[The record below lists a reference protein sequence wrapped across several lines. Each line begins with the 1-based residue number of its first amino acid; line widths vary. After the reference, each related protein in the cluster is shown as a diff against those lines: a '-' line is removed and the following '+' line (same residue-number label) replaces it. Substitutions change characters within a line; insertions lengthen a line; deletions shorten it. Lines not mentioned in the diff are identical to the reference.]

1 MVVIAGASIRAVCV
15 AGTVIRAL
23 VEVVVVAPV
32 LADSIALAAGEAL
45 VANSLQFVNYCLALI
60 FMSFNPPKSRS
71 RNGYRPE
78 NMSLLDDH
86 I

>member
-1 MVVIAGASIRAVCV
+1 MVVIAGASVGTVCV

-32 LADSIALAAGEAL
+32 LADPIALAAGEAL
-45 VANSLQFVNYCLALI
+45 VANSLQFINYWLALI

-71 RNGYRPE
+71 QNRYRPQ
-78 NMSLLDDH
+78 NISLLDDH